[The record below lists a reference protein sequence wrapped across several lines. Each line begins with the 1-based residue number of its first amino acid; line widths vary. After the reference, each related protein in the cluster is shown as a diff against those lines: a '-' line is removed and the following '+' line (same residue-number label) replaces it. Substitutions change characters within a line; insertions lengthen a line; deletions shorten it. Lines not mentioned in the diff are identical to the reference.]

1 MSIAD
6 RIQTVRQD
14 IQAIC
19 SKYNININDLKL
31 LAVSKTHPTSSIQA
45 AYEAGITEF
54 GESYLQEAL
63 EKIKELQTL
72 TIKWHFIGPIQSNKT
87 RQIAA
92 HFDWVQSVD
101 RSKILTRLSEQR
113 PAELAALNVCI
124 QINYFEEPQKK
135 GIAPSELAPLLEL
148 ANRLPNINLRGLM
161 AIPPKKDGFKQQIE
175 QFRQIAS
182 FYDDCRAS
190 YPKMDTLSIGM
201 SADMEAALVA
211 GSNMVRVGTAI
222 FGARG

>member
-6 RIQTVRQD
+6 RIQIVRQD
-14 IQAIC
+14 LNTIC

-31 LAVSKTHPTSSIQA
+31 LAVSKTHPASSVQA

-63 EKIKELQTL
+63 EKIKELQDL
-72 TIKWHFIGPIQSNKT
+72 SIKWHFIGPIQSNKT

-113 PAELAALNVCI
+113 PAELTALNVCI
-124 QINYFEEPQKK
+124 QVNYFEEPQKK

-161 AIPPKKDGFKQQIE
+161 AIPPKKDGFKEQIE

-182 FYDDCRAS
+182 FYDDCKNS
-190 YPKMDTLSIGM
+190 YSKMDTLSIGM

-211 GSNMVRVGTAI
+211 GSNMLRVGTAI

>member
-1 MSIAD
+1 MNIAD

-14 IQAIC
+14 IQTIC

-31 LAVSKTHPTSSIQA
+31 LAVSKTHSADAIQA
-45 AYEAGITEF
+45 AYDAGITEF

-63 EKIKELQTL
+63 EKIRELHALSIQ
-72 TIKWHFIGPIQSNKT
+72 WHFIGPIQSNKT
-87 RQIAA
+87 RQIAT

-101 RSKILTRLSEQR
+101 RSKLLTRLSEQR
-113 PAELAALNVCI
+113 PAKLAALNVCI
-124 QINYFEEPQKK
+124 QVNYFEEPQKK
-135 GIAPSELAPLLEL
+135 GVAPSELVPLLEM
-148 ANRLPNINLRGLM
+148 ADQLPNINLRGLM
-161 AIPPKKDGFKQQIE
+161 AIPPKKDDFSEQLE
-175 QFRQIAS
+175 QFRQITS
-182 FYDDCRAS
+182 FYEECKNS